1 MTKLTKEQL
10 KSYLKDKW
18 DVQLASIMSDLK
30 MEGEDLDTLKTFLSE
45 LEEEGFVTRSL
56 CTTHQCEEYDP
67 GPSQASA
74 A

>member
-1 MTKLTKEQL
+1 MTKLTKDQL

-18 DVQLASIMSDLK
+18 DVQLASIVRDLNI
-30 MEGEDLDTLKTFLSE
+30 EGEDVDTLKTFLFE

-56 CTTHQCEEYDP
+56 CTTHQFEEYDP